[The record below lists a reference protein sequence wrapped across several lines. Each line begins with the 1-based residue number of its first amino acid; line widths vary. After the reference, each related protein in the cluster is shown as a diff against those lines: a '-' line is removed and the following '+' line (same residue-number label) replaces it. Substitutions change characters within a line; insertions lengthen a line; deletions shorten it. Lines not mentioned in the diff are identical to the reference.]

1 MFVALWEYEVKP
13 GSEERFENAYGPG
26 GGWAKLFRSDPN
38 YRETRL
44 LRDPNRPAI
53 YLTLDFWNSREAYE
67 QFMAIHKD
75 KYKMLDAAGEELA
88 SKERRIGW
96 YELVAP

>member
-1 MFVALWEYEVKP
+1 VKK
-13 GSEERFENAYGPG
+13 RFEEAYGPG
-26 GGWAKLFRSDPN
+26 GGWARLFRSDSN

-44 LRDPNRPAI
+44 LRDPYRPAI

-67 QFMAIHKD
+67 QFMAIHKGI
-75 KYKMLDAAGEELA
+75 YKMLDAGGEELT

-96 YELVAP
+96 YALVAP

>member
-13 GSEERFENAYGPG
+13 GSEERFENAYGPDG
-26 GGWAKLFRSDPN
+26 DWVKLFRSDAN

-44 LRDPNRPAI
+44 LRDPFRAAI

-67 QFMAIHKD
+67 QFIAAHKAE
-75 KYKMLDAAGEELA
+75 YKALDAAGEELT

-96 YELVAP
+96 YELVEP